1 MATMSGYRYAAP
13 LSLRPNRDGT
23 KYGVPGI
30 AFPIYRVT
38 DDNPV
43 LDEQRGWT
51 RQECLDRLD
60 PLRTAEKE
68 LAGVPEREIVRAEI
82 NRLENLLGRPLTQ
95 WV

>member
-1 MATMSGYRYAAP
+1 MTTMSGYRYAAP

-30 AFPIYRVT
+30 AFPICRVT
-38 DDNPV
+38 IDNPV

-60 PLRTAEKE
+60 SLRITEKE
-68 LAGVPEREIVRAEI
+68 LAGFLSVRLFEQRSIA
-82 NRLENLLGRPLTQ
+82 
-95 WV
+95 